1 MFVIAEA
8 IIERRSGAFEP
19 AGPST
24 ALAFNMHASVVMPLL
39 ESPVTLIEAFDGH
52 RWDSPPKIRFAPD
65 SSAGGRR
72 ISNPRSLSEG
82 KCWNG
87 RTSRRGGS
95 FFRGD

>member
-24 ALAFNMHASVVMPLL
+24 ALAFNMHASVVMLL

-52 RWDSPPKIRFAPD
+52 RWDSPPKIKFAPD
-65 SSAGGRR
+65 SPLEGEGFELSVPGRAIR
-72 ISNPRSLSEG
+72 PL
-82 KCWNG
+82 G
-87 RTSRRGGS
+87 RGEDV
-95 FFRGD
+95 FQ

>member
-1 MFVIAEA
+1 MFVIAEE

-52 RWDSPPKIRFAPD
+52 RWDSPQKLGSHRTRRWREAWKGPRRRQETVSSTIRR
-65 SSAGGRR
+65 SAG
-72 ISNPRSLSEG
+72 
-82 KCWNG
+82 
-87 RTSRRGGS
+87 
-95 FFRGD
+95 

>member
-65 SSAGGRR
+65 SPLEETGFEPLVPLGEGTGLSPAAGRADRR
-72 ISNPRSLSEG
+72 PP
-82 KCWNG
+82 
-87 RTSRRGGS
+87 
-95 FFRGD
+95 

>member
-24 ALAFNMHASVVMPLL
+24 ALAFNMHASVVML

-65 SSAGGRR
+65 SPLEGGV
-72 ISNPRSLSEG
+72 SSELVSEIG
-82 KCWNG
+82 LFQRDSG
-87 RTSRRGGS
+87 R
-95 FFRGD
+95 

>member
-65 SSAGGRR
+65 SPLEGDGFELSVPGRAIR
-72 ISNPRSLSEG
+72 PF
-82 KCWNG
+82 G
-87 RTSRRGGS
+87 RGEDV
-95 FFRGD
+95 FQ